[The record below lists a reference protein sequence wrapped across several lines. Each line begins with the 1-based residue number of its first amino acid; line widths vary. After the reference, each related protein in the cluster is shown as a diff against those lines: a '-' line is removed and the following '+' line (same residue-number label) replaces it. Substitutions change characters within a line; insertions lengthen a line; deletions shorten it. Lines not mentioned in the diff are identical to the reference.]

1 MQPLRDLV
9 VIEIIQE
16 EEKTVGGLYKAQAQW
31 EKPKNTGKVLAKGP
45 LVSSVDMN
53 DIVTFNAYA
62 VQDTED
68 KNVKLIRE
76 KDILC
81 LVEQ

>member
-45 LVSSVDMN
+45 LVSSVDVN
-53 DIVTFNAYA
+53 QIVTFNPYA
-62 VQDTED
+62 VQDTAD